1 MENTNQITKKFNP
14 AHAQAIME
22 LLAKSPFY
30 DLIDMDMV
38 AIEPGY
44 ARVDLEVTK
53 RHHNPFGQIHGP
65 PTGPSMP
72 MHRSMKVMSR
82 STCW

>member
-1 MENTNQITKKFNP
+1 MSSRLQALALHFQEEGIMENTNQITKKFNP

-38 AIEPGY
+38 ATEPGY
-44 ARVDLEVTK
+44 AQR
-53 RHHNPFGQIHGP
+53 
-65 PTGPSMP
+65 
-72 MHRSMKVMSR
+72 RS
-82 STCW
+82 